1 MANRVKVRDM
11 VFELHEKNLVLMN
24 IIRDIV
30 ENERSTDV
38 LSLYNTDDEI
48 NRMYGDKVARRKEIV
63 SEIEH
68 FLLREKQGASAVES

>member
-24 IIRDIV
+24 IIRYIV